1 MPQEHVHDRDATH
14 SHALAHSHLEF
25 HQHAE
30 THLESPGD
38 HDNPEMGADDERV
51 VWVASVSVNQRA
63 FHLAPDLAVVD
74 ETIVP
79 APISTSATRQP
90 DIDSSPPH
98 GPPRSS
104 YLLRGPPLAA

>member
-1 MPQEHVHDRDATH
+1 MPQEHVHDRDETH
-14 SHALAHSHLEF
+14 PHALAHAHLEF
-25 HQHAE
+25 HQHAD
-30 THLESPGD
+30 THLGALAD

-63 FHLAPDLAVVD
+63 FHLAPDVAVVD

-79 APISTSATRQP
+79 APISTSTTRQP

-104 YLLRGPPLAA
+104 SLLRGPPFAA